1 MTDAAP
7 LLNRCTDRG
16 ALADDIEGALINSE
30 GKDFLM
36 DAGFAREV
44 IGALRAGQA
53 DRLPSESGERF
64 LGEGNYQD
72 RIAQLE
78 ALLRDTRDA
87 LEPGALLGPQRMATL
102 EGRTAWLDGTRPLR
116 AKIDAALA
124 EPAPIAAVPNVPPTR
139 DVVPTTSGELA
150 AGHCLADAGKVI
162 EEPSEAVRLAQEV
175 IGNAKH
181 MTEVDARLILAREVL
196 QLRHEIEVLHHEHV
210 GPAPS
215 EADGYIVTLNDSA
228 SAPGGFWFVG
238 AYHSREIAES
248 LRSRTKASSVRPF
261 RFTDA
266 PGYVDSRNDDLL
278 KELAETVAGSWIAG
292 QDLEGD
298 WHCQHCSMAFHPLK
312 MWPEAKHDDDCVV
325 LKAYAIAPLMLA
337 AAPEAK

>member
-1 MTDAAP
+1 VTNKTD
-7 LLNRCTDRG
+7 RCTDRG

-30 GKDFLM
+30 GKDFLL

-175 IGNAKH
+175 IGNAKPR
-181 MTEVDARLILAREVL
+181 ARR
-196 QLRHEIEVLHHEHV
+196 
-210 GPAPS
+210 
-215 EADGYIVTLNDSA
+215 A
-228 SAPGGFWFVG
+228 SAERWWG
-238 AYHSREIAES
+238 ALQERQRHGARGR
-248 LRSRTKASSVRPF
+248 L
-261 RFTDA
+261 
-266 PGYVDSRNDDLL
+266 
-278 KELAETVAGSWIAG
+278 
-292 QDLEGD
+292 
-298 WHCQHCSMAFHPLK
+298 
-312 MWPEAKHDDDCVV
+312 
-325 LKAYAIAPLMLA
+325 
-337 AAPEAK
+337 